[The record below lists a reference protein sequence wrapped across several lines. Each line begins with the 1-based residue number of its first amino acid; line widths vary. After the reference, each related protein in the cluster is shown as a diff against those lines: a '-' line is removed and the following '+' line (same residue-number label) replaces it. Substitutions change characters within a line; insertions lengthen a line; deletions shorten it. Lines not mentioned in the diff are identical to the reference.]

1 MLYKALIA
9 IIIAALIIYL
19 IMILMQRNLI
29 KNIKNLNNRKH
40 SLINMPVERKINAV
54 KKMKLS
60 GSSLNS
66 LDKWTK
72 EYDNLHKNGLAQVND
87 YLTTARK
94 AANKFHFITARH
106 QIKAAIT
113 NMNKIED
120 RFKALIGKLQSIQN
134 DQTDNAAELKQL
146 TDDYHQ
152 IHQQLLVKS
161 FAYGSTLEKLEK
173 MLSEIDRNLIQIN
186 ELTKDGDYEEAK
198 HALSKVNT
206 KIKDLQ
212 HLVTVIPN
220 LVSEQ
225 TNEFTAQL
233 DELKDG
239 YREMSENHFQF
250 MDIDIPAKIR
260 ELNDQ
265 LEKAKTKLANLDVED
280 ATALNHEIADE
291 IDQLYATME
300 REYAAK
306 ANVDKQLPY
315 IASFI
320 EHATRQ
326 NHELRVELNRLSQ
339 SYDLNNNEISRAK
352 QLTQQIEDVK
362 NEYALDQQQ
371 IKDQKPIYTNIQNDL
386 REMESHL
393 SEIEK
398 QQKEINDSTAKLRH
412 DEEVAVNNAQQFK
425 QEIYNIKRTVERQN
439 LPGLS
444 EDYLE
449 YFFMVSDEVD
459 KLNDDLTQDR
469 INMDD
474 ITKQLIMTQ
483 EDLDD
488 LKDKTND
495 LIDSALLA
503 EQLLQYA
510 NRYRH
515 SHPEVQ
521 NAINQANHLFN
532 EKYLYKEAVDVLAS
546 TLDKVEPGAY
556 QKVEKSYFDSK
567 NNNLTL

>member
-19 IMILMQRNLI
+19 IMILMQRNLVKQI
-29 KNIKNLNNRKH
+29 QQLNERKR
-40 SLINMPVERKINAV
+40 SLASMPVERKINAV

-60 GSSLNS
+60 GSSLAS
-66 LDKWTK
+66 LDKWTA
-72 EYDNLHKNGLAQVND
+72 EYDDLHKNGLAQVND
-87 YLTTARK
+87 YLTTAHK
-94 AANKFHFITARH
+94 AANKFHFITSRH
-106 QIKAAIT
+106 QIKNAIT
-113 NMNKIED
+113 NMDKIEQH
-120 RFKALIGKLQSIQN
+120 FKAIMGKLQSIQN

-146 TDDYHQ
+146 TEAYHEA
-152 IHQQLLVKS
+152 HQQLLVKS

-173 MLSEIDRNLIQIN
+173 MLAEIERNLVQIN
-186 ELTKDGDYEEAK
+186 ELTKDGDFEEAK

-206 KIKDLQ
+206 KNKDLQ
-212 HLVTVIPN
+212 HLIDAIPA
-220 LVSEQ
+220 LVNEQ

-260 ELNDQ
+260 ELGEQ
-265 LEKAKTKLANLDVED
+265 LEKAKAKLADLNIDD
-280 ATALNHEIADE
+280 AAALNHEIADE

-300 REYAAK
+300 REYTAK

-326 NHELRVELNRLSQ
+326 NHELRMELNRLSQ
-339 SYDLNNNEISRAK
+339 SYDLNNNEIGRTK
-352 QLTQQIEDVK
+352 QLTQQIDDIK
-362 NEYALDQQQ
+362 REYDLDKQQ
-371 IKDQKPIYTNIQNDL
+371 IKDEKPVYTNIQENL
-386 REMESHL
+386 RAMESHL
-393 SEIEK
+393 TEIEK

-412 DEEVAVNNAQQFK
+412 DEEVAVDNAQQFK
-425 QEIYNIKRTVERQN
+425 QEVYNVKRTVERQN

-444 EDYLE
+444 KDYLE

-459 KLNDDLTQDR
+459 ELNDDLNQDR

-474 ITKQLIMTQ
+474 ITKQLILTQ

-515 SHPEVQ
+515 SYPEVQ
-521 NAINQANHLFN
+521 AAIDKANKLFN
-532 EKYLYKEAVDVLAS
+532 EQYLYKEAVDTLAS
-546 TLDKVEPGAY
+546 ALDEVEPGAY
-556 QKVEKSYFDSK
+556 QKVEKNYFDNK
-567 NNNLTL
+567 NNNVTL

>member
-1 MLYKALIA
+1 M
-9 IIIAALIIYL
+9 
-19 IMILMQRNLI
+19 
-29 KNIKNLNNRKH
+29 
-40 SLINMPVERKINAV
+40 
-54 KKMKLS
+54 
-60 GSSLNS
+60 
-66 LDKWTK
+66 
-72 EYDNLHKNGLAQVND
+72 
-87 YLTTARK
+87 
-94 AANKFHFITARH
+94 
-106 QIKAAIT
+106 
-113 NMNKIED
+113 
-120 RFKALIGKLQSIQN
+120 GKLQSIQN

-146 TDDYHQ
+146 TEAYHEA
-152 IHQQLLVKS
+152 HQQLLVKS
-161 FAYGSTLEKLEK
+161 FAYGPTLEKLEK
-173 MLSEIDRNLIQIN
+173 MLAEIERNLVQIN
-186 ELTKDGDYEEAK
+186 ELTKDGDFEEAK

-206 KIKDLQ
+206 KNKDLQ
-212 HLVTVIPN
+212 HLIDAIPA
-220 LVSEQ
+220 LVNEQ

-260 ELNDQ
+260 ELGEQ
-265 LEKAKTKLANLDVED
+265 LEKAKAKLADLNIDD
-280 ATALNHEIADE
+280 AAALNHEIADE

-300 REYAAK
+300 REYTAK

-326 NHELRVELNRLSQ
+326 NHELRMELNRLSQ
-339 SYDLNNNEISRAK
+339 SYDLNNNEIGRTK
-352 QLTQQIEDVK
+352 QLTQQIDDIK
-362 NEYALDQQQ
+362 REYDLDKQQ
-371 IKDQKPIYTNIQNDL
+371 IKDEKPVYTNIQENL
-386 REMESHL
+386 RAMESHL
-393 SEIEK
+393 TEIEK

-412 DEEVAVNNAQQFK
+412 DEEVAVDNAQQFK
-425 QEIYNIKRTVERQN
+425 QEVYNVKRTVERQN

-444 EDYLE
+444 KDYLE

-459 KLNDDLTQDR
+459 KLNDDLNQDR

-474 ITKQLIMTQ
+474 ITKQLILTQ

-515 SHPEVQ
+515 SYPEVQ
-521 NAINQANHLFN
+521 VAIDKANKLFN
-532 EKYLYKEAVDVLAS
+532 EQYLYKEAVDTLAS
-546 TLDKVEPGAY
+546 ALDEVEPGAY
-556 QKVEKSYFDSK
+556 QKVEKNYFDNK
-567 NNNLTL
+567 IIM

>member
-19 IMILMQRNLI
+19 IMILMQRNLVKQI
-29 KNIKNLNNRKH
+29 QQLNERKR
-40 SLINMPVERKINAV
+40 SLASMPVERKINAV

-60 GSSLNS
+60 GSSLAS
-66 LDKWTK
+66 LDKWTA
-72 EYDNLHKNGLAQVND
+72 EYDDLHKNGLAQVND
-87 YLTTARK
+87 YLTTAHK
-94 AANKFHFITARH
+94 AANKFHFITSCH
-106 QIKAAIT
+106 QIKNAIT
-113 NMNKIED
+113 NMDKIEQH
-120 RFKALIGKLQSIQN
+120 FKAIMGKLQSIQN

-146 TDDYHQ
+146 TEAYHEA
-152 IHQQLLVKS
+152 HQQLLVKS
-161 FAYGSTLEKLEK
+161 FAYGPTLEKLEK
-173 MLSEIDRNLIQIN
+173 MLAEIERNLVQIN
-186 ELTKDGDYEEAK
+186 ELTKDGDFEEAK

-206 KIKDLQ
+206 KNKDLQ
-212 HLVTVIPN
+212 HLIDAIPA
-220 LVSEQ
+220 LVNEQ

-260 ELNDQ
+260 ELGEQ
-265 LEKAKTKLANLDVED
+265 LEKAKAKLADLNIDD
-280 ATALNHEIADE
+280 AAALNHEIADE

-300 REYAAK
+300 REYTAK

-326 NHELRVELNRLSQ
+326 NHELRMELNRLSQ
-339 SYDLNNNEISRAK
+339 SYDLNNNEIGRTK
-352 QLTQQIEDVK
+352 QLTQQIDDIK
-362 NEYALDQQQ
+362 REYDLDKQQ
-371 IKDQKPIYTNIQNDL
+371 IKDEKPVYTNIQENL
-386 REMESHL
+386 RAMESHL
-393 SEIEK
+393 TEIEK

-412 DEEVAVNNAQQFK
+412 DEEVAVDNAQQFK
-425 QEIYNIKRTVERQN
+425 QEVYNVKRTVERQN

-444 EDYLE
+444 KDYLE

-459 KLNDDLTQDR
+459 KLNDDLNQDR

-474 ITKQLIMTQ
+474 ITKQLILTQ

-515 SHPEVQ
+515 SYPEVQ
-521 NAINQANHLFN
+521 AAIDKANKLFN
-532 EKYLYKEAVDVLAS
+532 EQYLYKEAVDTLAS
-546 TLDKVEPGAY
+546 ALDEVEPGAY
-556 QKVEKSYFDSK
+556 QKVEKNYFDNK
-567 NNNLTL
+567 NNNVTL

>member
-556 QKVEKSYFDSK
+556 QKVEKSYFDNK